1 MRLLLF
7 FVIAPLAAFAAD
19 INQLVVFGDSLS
31 DNGNAAI
38 AQGGTVPGNYA
49 PNAYTDGPN
58 TTPPTAGPFGL
69 WVDQLAPKLGV
80 SDPTPFLA
88 GGTNYAV
95 ASALTGS
102 NGLDGVSDQLNYF
115 GASHLGG
122 APSDALYTF
131 WAGAND
137 IAAGSNPTTAA
148 DNIYANIQTIAAGG
162 GKTFLW
168 LNLPLLGETPNG
180 AASGGAAFLNGA
192 SALFDTE
199 WSIDLAKLQSQG
211 INVIGVDVESL
222 FGQILADPIAYGFTN
237 VTDPAQNTAGNPND
251 YLFWD
256 GEHPTTA
263 GDALVADLA
272 FADLTAP
279 EPSSMAFALCGL
291 LTLLF
296 AMKSR
301 SRGYLRSRN

>member
-49 PNAYTDGPN
+49 SNAYTDGPN

-88 GGTNYAV
+88 GGTNYAI

-122 APSDALYTF
+122 APADALYTF

-168 LNLPLLGETPNG
+168 LNLPVLSP
-180 AASGGAAFLNGA
+180 ASGV
-192 SALFDTE
+192 FDAE
-199 WSIDLAKLQSQG
+199 WAVDLAKLQSQG
-211 INVIGVDVESL
+211 IDVIGVDVETL
-222 FGQILADPIAYGFTN
+222 FGQILANPLAYGFTDI
-237 VTDPAQNTAGNPND
+237 TDPAQGTSGNPNN

-256 GEHPTTA
+256 SSDHPTTA
-263 GDALVADLA
+263 ADALVADLA
-272 FADLTAP
+272 FADLTADLTATP